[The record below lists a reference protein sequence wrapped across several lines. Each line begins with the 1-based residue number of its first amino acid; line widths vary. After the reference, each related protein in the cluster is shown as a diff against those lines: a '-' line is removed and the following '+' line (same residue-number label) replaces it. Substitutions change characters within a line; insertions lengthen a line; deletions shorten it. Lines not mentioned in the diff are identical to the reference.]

1 MKRRKLFKR
10 TLTEALDFTEKYD
23 DDSALKGK
31 QSELPDNLQK
41 GIIAGKIKDE
51 EAEDEEEDEEQ
62 NEGTSYDNMPADWQ
76 QILGDCLDDA
86 PVRPYRDE

>member
-31 QSELPDNLQK
+31 QSELPDDLQK
-41 GIIAGKIKDE
+41 GIIAGKTKDE
-51 EAEDEEEDEEQ
+51 DAEGEEEDEEQ

-76 QILGDCLDDA
+76 QILGDCLDGA
-86 PVRPYRDE
+86 PARPNRGE